1 MSQRFPSR
9 PLAAS
14 DPRQDAAMTL
24 ATVAA
29 EIVGDCEGP
38 GRTGIRH
45 RIWIHR
51 DGSVTAIDHSGD
63 SNAEQVARALGDSE
77 ANFCQHW
84 LALAE
89 PTSAKRKFSGRPHRT
104 LLNWTMA
111 YESFWTPK
119 AQWTAL
125 AGILNSA
132 TLTPIN
138 PRLALEYCQTY
149 VAKAGRLPSA
159 PTEHFAN
166 LSTPWARQQ
175 GGFRRNSAVSAA
187 ELGALLDAGVPVE
200 HASVFALLA
209 IDAAVA
215 HRAIDILRRW
225 GHPADLMVRLC
236 YALPSV
242 EALHVLEE
250 IGAERGRRL
259 PSLLSELQERFAAN
273 STMTNADVSAFLL
286 RG

>member
-9 PLAAS
+9 PPAAS
-14 DPRQDAAMTL
+14 DSRQYAAQPL

-38 GRTGIRH
+38 GRTGVRH

-51 DGSVTAIDHSGD
+51 DGSVTAVDHSGD

-84 LALAE
+84 LAVAE
-89 PTSAKRKFSGRPHRT
+89 TLPAKKKFSGVPHRT
-104 LLNWTMA
+104 LLTWTMP

-119 AQWTAL
+119 AQWSAL
-125 AGILNSA
+125 AGVLNSA
-132 TLTPIN
+132 TLTPLN

-159 PTEHFAN
+159 TTEHFAN

-175 GGFRRNSAVSAA
+175 GGYRRTSPITAA
-187 ELGALLDAGVPVE
+187 ALGALLDAGVPVE
-200 HASVFALLA
+200 HASVFALLD
-209 IDAAVA
+209 IDDAVA
-215 HRAIDILRRW
+215 RRAIDILRKW

-236 YALPSV
+236 YALPGA
-242 EALHVLEE
+242 EALHVLE
-250 IGAERGRRL
+250 GMSPDRGKRL
-259 PSLLSELQERFAAN
+259 PSLLSELQERLADN
-273 STMTNADVSAFLL
+273 TTMTNADVAAFLL
-286 RG
+286 NG